1 MLKKLTALVLVLL
14 LCMAFVGCGESNN
27 QDEEKTK
34 NNVSSVESDS
44 LDAESNLL
52 ESNIESN
59 VESEVDNL
67 TICVSCGNRFESLRG
82 FKYCNSCRC
91 WTTTCENKRVDG
103 SSFCAEHKCL
113 ICDSIA
119 YDYSPYCNQHRC
131 REYGCDSPAIS
142 GEERCIAHLK

>member
-1 MLKKLTALVLVLL
+1 MFKKFTTLVLVLL
-14 LCMAFVGCGESNN
+14 LCMAFAGCGESNN
-27 QDEEKTK
+27 QDEEKTQ

-44 LDAESNLL
+44 LNP

-59 VESEVDNL
+59 VESEADDL
-67 TICVSCGNRFESLRG
+67 TTCVSCGNRFESFRG
-82 FKYCNSCRC
+82 FTYCDSCRC
-91 WTTTCENKRVDG
+91 WTTTCGNKRVDG

-113 ICDSIA
+113 MCDGIA